1 MSHVT
6 CHMSVSQQP
15 QPQPQ
20 TLHLLTLP
28 LCTVGWNKTKI
39 GEKQQTD
46 IATTRPNR
54 PKWADSV
61 IKETE
66 WTKWWTQSV
75 EALLSTRPTPSSL

>member
-15 QPQPQ
+15 QPQ
-20 TLHLLTLP
+20 TLPLLTLP
-28 LCTVGWNKTKI
+28 LRTVGWNKTKI

-66 WTKWWTQSV
+66 STKWWTQLV